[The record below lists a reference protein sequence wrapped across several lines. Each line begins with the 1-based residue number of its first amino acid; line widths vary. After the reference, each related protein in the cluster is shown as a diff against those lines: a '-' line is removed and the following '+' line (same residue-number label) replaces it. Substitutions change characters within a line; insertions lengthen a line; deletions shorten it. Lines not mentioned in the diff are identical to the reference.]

1 MSMKTKE
8 EYIADYLN
16 RSRKLK
22 QSKLPYGMQWLNL
35 YAEVE
40 EAAEKSYN
48 KYIKQYENTR
58 RNRTVS

>member
-1 MSMKTKE
+1 MKTKE
-8 EYIADYLN
+8 EYIADKLN

-22 QSKLPYGMQWLNL
+22 QSKLPYGIQWLNL

-48 KYIKQYENTR
+48 KYKKQHEK
-58 RNRTVS
+58 

>member
-1 MSMKTKE
+1 MKAKD

-22 QSKLPYGMQWLNL
+22 QSKLPYGIQWLNL

-40 EAAEKSYN
+40 EAELACLKKLIEIVKNEQS
-48 KYIKQYENTR
+48 K
-58 RNRTVS
+58 